1 MTSLPIDVKVL
12 VERLDAI
19 LAVLED
25 WDIGA
30 HRLPVDSEIR
40 SSVDRALQM
49 TSKLNSDVKESLER
63 QRPLDF
69 GKITRS
75 SRT

>member
-1 MTSLPIDVKVL
+1 MTTIPIDVKVL